1 MVQKPIKTAKTN
13 GNWRKG
19 GEGLEYENILFE
31 MKKEHVALIT
41 VNRPKAL
48 NALNDDVLKELNQ
61 AFDEI
66 EADKNILGLII
77 TGAGRSFV
85 AGADLAQLRDYG
97 PEENRANAGLAQDT
111 FTRLENLPLPTIAA
125 VNGFALGGGNELAM
139 SCDIRIASEKAKFGQ
154 PEVSLGVPPCFGG
167 TQRLPRLVGYGMAKE
182 MIYTGRM
189 VRAEEAKEIGLV
201 NQVVAPEAL
210 ISAAEEMMDQIIGKS
225 PRGIRYSKLILNE
238 TVDMSLAEG
247 LEFEK
252 NISAIC
258 YGLPDKKEGF
268 HAFLEKRD
276 PVYEMRRPE

>member
-1 MVQKPIKTAKTN
+1 MA
-13 GNWRKG
+13 
-19 GEGLEYENILFE
+19 YENIVFE

-154 PEVSLGVPPCFGG
+154 PEASLGVPPCFGG

-189 VRAEEAKEIGLV
+189 VGAQEAREIGLV
-201 NQVVAPEAL
+201 NKVVAPEEL
-210 ISAAEEMMDQIIGKS
+210 LGAAEEMMDQIIGKS

-238 TVDMSLAEG
+238 TVDMSLAQG

-258 YGLPDKKEGF
+258 YGLADKKEGF
-268 HAFLEKRD
+268 YAFLEKRE
-276 PVYEMRRPE
+276 PVYEMKRPE

>member
-1 MVQKPIKTAKTN
+1 MEFQNI
-13 GNWRKG
+13 R
-19 GEGLEYENILFE
+19 YEIIE
-31 MKKEHVALIT
+31 DSIVLIT
-41 VNRPKAL
+41 INRPKAL
-48 NALNDDVLKELNQ
+48 NALNDNVFADLNT

-66 EADKNILGLII
+66 DKDKKILGLII
-77 TGAGRSFV
+77 TGEGRSFV

-139 SCDIRIASEKAKFGQ
+139 SCDIRIASKKAKFGQ

-189 VRAEEAKEIGLV
+189 VKADEAKEIGLV
-201 NQVVAPEAL
+201 NKVVAPETL
-210 ISAAEEMMDQIIGKS
+210 IEEATAMMKKIISQS

-238 TVDMSLAEG
+238 TVDMSLSEG

-276 PVYEMRRPE
+276 PVYLMERPE

>member
-1 MVQKPIKTAKTN
+1 MDYQ
-13 GNWRKG
+13 
-19 GEGLEYENILFE
+19 NIIME
-31 MKKEHVALIT
+31 MKNEHVAMIT
-41 VNRPKAL
+41 INRPKVL
-48 NALNDDVLKELNQ
+48 NALNDNVLEELNK

-66 EADKNILGLII
+66 ESDKNILGLII
-77 TGAGRSFV
+77 TGSGRSFV

-182 MIYTGRM
+182 LIYTGRM
-189 VRAEEAKEIGLV
+189 VCAEEAKEIGLV
-201 NQVVAPEAL
+201 NKVVAPEELLHTAM
-210 ISAAEEMMDQIIGKS
+210 EMMNTIIGQS

-238 TVDMSLAEG
+238 TMDMSLKEG

-258 YGLPDKKEGF
+258 YGLPDKKE
-268 HAFLEKRD
+268 
-276 PVYEMRRPE
+276 

>member
-1 MVQKPIKTAKTN
+1 MDF
-13 GNWRKG
+13 
-19 GEGLEYENILFE
+19 ENIQYE
-31 MKKEHVALIT
+31 KQGDKVVLIT
-41 VNRPKAL
+41 INRPKAL
-48 NALNDDVLKELNQ
+48 NALNDNVLADLNA

-66 EADKNILGLII
+66 EKDKEVLGLII
-77 TGAGRSFV
+77 TGEGRSFV

-139 SCDIRIASEKAKFGQ
+139 SCDIRIASEKARFGQ

-189 VRAEEAKEIGLV
+189 VKADEAKEIGLV
-201 NQVVAPEAL
+201 NKVVAPGDLIDEAM
-210 ISAAEEMMDQIIGKS
+210 AMMEKIIGQS

-238 TVDMSLAEG
+238 TQDMSLSEG

-258 YGLPDKKEGF
+258 YGLPDKEEGF